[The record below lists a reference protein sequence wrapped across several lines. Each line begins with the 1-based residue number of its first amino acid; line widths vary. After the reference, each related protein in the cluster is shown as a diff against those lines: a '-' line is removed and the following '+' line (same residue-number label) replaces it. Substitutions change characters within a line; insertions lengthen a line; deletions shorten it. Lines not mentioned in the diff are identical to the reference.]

1 MISAMDGSESLSPY
15 FRGER
20 LLVVPRR
27 RAPRLAVLDLLASQ
41 FEPGHY
47 YPEAVVNEMLSRFHP
62 DYCAM
67 RRYLVEEGFM
77 ARGDGIY
84 WRAGGTVEVD

>member
-1 MISAMDGSESLSPY
+1 
-15 FRGER
+15 
-20 LLVVPRR
+20 
-27 RAPRLAVLDLLASQ
+27 VLDLLASQ

-47 YPEAVVNEMLSRFHP
+47 YAEPVVNELLSRFHP

-77 ARGDGIY
+77 ARQDGVY
-84 WRAGGTVEVD
+84 WRAGGTVDVG

>member
-1 MISAMDGSESLSPY
+1 MDVTRTLRPY

-20 LLVVPRR
+20 LQAIPRR
-27 RAPRLAVLDLLASQ
+27 RAPRLAVLDLMASQ

-47 YPEAVVNEMLSRFHP
+47 YPEAAVNELLSRFHP

-77 ARGDGIY
+77 ERRGGMY
-84 WRAGGTVEVD
+84 WRAGGTVDVD